1 MFNLEEFLSS
11 QDSLMREFAYTLS
24 LDLFDADDIVQEV
37 ILLSI
42 ESPDSIDTQPDVFK
56 WFMLEIAKLSK
67 KRNNNTLILTLDEF
81 NFPDFAPFLQG
92 EYKEQIYSLCKP
104 KLKVDISFEFLF
116 FLQYMNFEQRLIVVL
131 KNYFKNEYISLSSE
145 ILEIEEKKILEI
157 FENSKKQYS
166 VIFNKWKKN
175 IPFPVSNQEEKTDQ
189 LIQQFIKALQ
199 IRDKKLLENIFIPE
213 VELIVSEEKRTGNEF
228 VSAACLD
235 LLKKSGKI
243 LHLDIIELNG
253 CFGILVWSRSDN
265 NSEWTRSAF
274 ILFLANENFVCSLKW
289 YLDGHLFRN
298 IVCDNPM
305 IS

>member
-42 ESPDSIDTQPDVFK
+42 ESPDSIDTQLDVFK
-56 WFMLEIAKLSK
+56 WFMVEIAKLSK
-67 KRNNNTLILTLDEF
+67 KKNNDRLVLPLDEF
-81 NFPDFAPFLQG
+81 DFPDFAPFLQV
-92 EYKEQIYSLCKP
+92 EYKEQIYSLCDP
-104 KLKVDISFEFLF
+104 KLKVEISFEFLF
-116 FLQYMNFEQRLIVVL
+116 FLQYMDFEQRLIVVL
-131 KNYFKNEYISLSSE
+131 KNYFKNEYVSLSSE

-157 FENSKKQYS
+157 FEDSKKQYS

-175 IPFPVSNQEEKTDQ
+175 IPFPVSSQEEKTVQ
-189 LIQQFIKALQ
+189 LIHKFTKALQ
-199 IRDKKLLENIFIPE
+199 IRDKNILEKIFIPDI
-213 VELIVSEEKRTGNEF
+213 ELIVGGEKRTGNEF
-228 VSAACLD
+228 VSIACLD

-243 LHLDIIELNG
+243 LHLDLIRLNG

-265 NSEWTRSAF
+265 SSEWTRSAF
-274 ILFLANENFVCSLKW
+274 ILFLADENFICSLKW
-289 YLDGHLFRN
+289 YLDVHLFRN
-298 IVCDNPM
+298 IVCENPV